1 MSQGSL
7 PGFDLAIPTDRLFLA
22 VFPDPRHA
30 VALHSL
36 ATRYL
41 ADRRVSG
48 HAVAADRLHV
58 TLFHLGDYTDVPP
71 GLIEQATEALSK
83 LAAPPLT
90 IRFDQ
95 AGSFNSRQSRGAFV
109 LTSSG
114 GNEALHVLHA
124 QLSTHLRSAALAE
137 HTRASFTPH
146 LTMAYDKPAV
156 PFEPIEPVTW
166 PVHEVVLIHSLLGK
180 TRHIRLAGKQ
190 LG

>member
-22 VFPDPRHA
+22 VFPDTQHA
-30 VALHSL
+30 AQLHAL
-36 ATRYL
+36 ATKYL
-41 ADRRVSG
+41 AGRRIG
-48 HAVAADRLHV
+48 GDAVLPERLHV
-58 TLFHLGDYTDVPP
+58 TLFHLGDYTELPP
-71 GLIEQATEALSK
+71 GLIEQSVQALSRTV
-83 LAAPPLT
+83 AEPFT

-109 LTSSG
+109 FTGSG
-114 GNEALHVLHA
+114 GNEVLHALHA
-124 QLSTHLRSAALAE
+124 QLALHLRSAALAE
-137 HTRASFTPH
+137 HARASFTPH
-146 LTMAYDKPAV
+146 LTMAYNKPAV

-180 TRHIRLAGKQ
+180 TRHIRLAGKK